1 MPPPNGKGL
10 QGGDVPPDPKL
21 ASTLGVRK
29 EDDMY
34 EVIFDIPKE
43 KGLEA
48 RGID

>member
-1 MPPPNGKGL
+1 
-10 QGGDVPPDPKL
+10 VPPDPKL
-21 ASTLGVRK
+21 VLTLDVRM
-29 EDDMY
+29 EDDMC